1 MSNANTFPKPNRDL
15 TFHEIGQLL
24 DTLFATLEAEKDVQ
38 NIFTKRLADLHQV
51 PRYNAGFRLGD
62 LGAVSRALRTYIET
76 GTGPF
81 AGKRFAT
88 TINNEL
94 AIVPAETQI
103 GDIFVQIAHCYH
115 NVIVRPTV
123 EDFSHLDETIRKAFE
138 AGNPLGDSEGLP
150 HVGFRERIPED
161 YDDNAWLLVWET
173 GSRVYPIGHYLL
185 VGVADSTGNGGMPPW
200 ARGVPSLSDFAMFSL
215 H

>member
-1 MSNANTFPKPNRDL
+1 
-15 TFHEIGQLL
+15 
-24 DTLFATLEAEKDVQ
+24 LFGTTEAEKDVQ
-38 NIFTKRLADLHQV
+38 NIFTKRLADLHGV
-51 PRYNAGFRLGD
+51 PRYSAGFRLGD
-62 LGAVSRALRTYIET
+62 LGAVSRALRTYIEI
-76 GTGPF
+76 GAGPF

-88 TINNEL
+88 TADNEL
-94 AIVPAETQI
+94 AIVPAEAQI
-103 GDIFVQIAHCYH
+103 GDIFVQIADCYH

-123 EDFSHLDETIRKAFE
+123 EDFSHLDERIREVFGA
-138 AGNPLGDSEGLP
+138 ANPLGLP

-161 YDDNAWLLVWET
+161 YDDNPWLLVWET

-185 VGVADSTGNGGMPPW
+185 VGGADSTGNGGMPPW